1 MSGCCMQALYRISI
15 ALHLQGYG
23 VSDTASERFGV
34 REVHSA
40 IDPALKGHVF
50 SVNGVRVSLP
60 FS

>member
-1 MSGCCMQALYRISI
+1 MQALYRISI